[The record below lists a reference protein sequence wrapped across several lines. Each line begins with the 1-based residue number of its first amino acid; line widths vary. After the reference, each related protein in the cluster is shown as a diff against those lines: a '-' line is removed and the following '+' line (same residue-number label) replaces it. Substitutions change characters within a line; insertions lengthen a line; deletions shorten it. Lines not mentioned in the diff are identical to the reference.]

1 MHGFIKVEIAL
12 QSEEILPRKKGKEER
27 AKKKKKKDGILY
39 VGYAKESEMMWVLI
53 S

>member
-27 AKKKKKKDGILY
+27 AKKKKQTAFYMLDMPKNLR
-39 VGYAKESEMMWVLI
+39 
-53 S
+53 

>member
-27 AKKKKKKDGILY
+27 AKKKTDGILY